1 MKIEMLVWHIRAT
14 KGISLRTL
22 SSMSGISKSTI
33 NRIENNKTIPNII
46 QLILLA
52 EALDCQIQDLYIPH
66 KQ

>member
-1 MKIEMLVWHIRAT
+1 MKLEMRVWHVRNA

-52 EALDCQIQDLYIPH
+52 DALDCQIKDLYISH
-66 KQ
+66 R

>member
-1 MKIEMLVWHIRAT
+1 MKLEMRVWQVRNA

-22 SSMSGISKSTI
+22 SSMSGIPKSTI
-33 NRIENNKTIPNII
+33 NRIENNKTIPNIV

-52 EALDCQIQDLYIPH
+52 EALDCQIKDLYISH

>member
-1 MKIEMLVWHIRAT
+1 MKLEMRVWHIRDT
-14 KGISLRTL
+14 KGISLRAL

-52 EALDCQIQDLYIPH
+52 DALDCQIKDLYKSH
-66 KQ
+66 K